1 MNYGKALCKK
11 LKEIRLWVARENDIP
26 YQPAECHHK
35 GDCAGTCPRCE
46 AEVAYLE
53 QQLQAR
59 RSLGKT
65 AAVIG
70 VGMAA
75 MLNSC
80 SWGRVSGMLERT
92 PDSDSTAT
100 ATEAGIEAMSNSAD
114 SATVVMPVEK

>member
-11 LKEIRLWVARENDIP
+11 LKEIRLRVARENDIP

-70 VGMAA
+70 VGVGMAA
-75 MLNSC
+75 MMNSC

-92 PDSDSTAT
+92 TDSDSVAT
-100 ATEAGIEAMSNSAD
+100 ATVGNSAD
-114 SATVVMPVEK
+114 SATMVMPVEK